1 MKIATVS
8 EDGTTISKH
17 FGRAPFYVV
26 VTVENGQVVSREQR
40 AKAGH
45 HTFAQQQHQQHDH
58 HHEHHHDTAQA
69 SGHSQA
75 SASTAQAQTHVPGS
89 PVGADQGHGIGTQAH
104 QRHENMASVIS
115 DCEAILA
122 GGMGNGAYR
131 SFLSLNIKP
140 IVTDIDAIDEAAIAY
155 AAGSITDRTD
165 LLH

>member
-17 FGRAPFYVV
+17 FGRAPFYVI

-40 AKAGH
+40 AKSGH
-45 HTFAQQQHQQHDH
+45 HTFAQQQHHSH
-58 HHEHHHDTAQA
+58 HHHDDEAQTLA
-69 SGHSQA
+69 HS
-75 SASTAQAQTHVPGS
+75 SASPEQAQTHVPGS
-89 PVGADQGHGIGTQAH
+89 PVGPDQGHGIGTQAH
-104 QRHENMASVIS
+104 QRHEHMASVIA
-115 DCEAILA
+115 DCEALLA

-140 IVTDIDAIDEAAIAY
+140 IITDIDTIDEAALAY
-155 AAGSITDRTD
+155 AAGQIKDRTD